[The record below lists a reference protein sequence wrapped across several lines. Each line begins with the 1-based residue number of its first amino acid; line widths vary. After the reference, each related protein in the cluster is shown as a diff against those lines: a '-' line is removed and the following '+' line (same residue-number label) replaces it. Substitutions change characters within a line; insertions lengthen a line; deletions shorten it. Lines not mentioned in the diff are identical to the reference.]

1 MQIPF
6 SSDLAVSRGTGLP
19 QIGQGKFEMRA
30 GVFGESSREA
40 HERNGRIMLAS
51 CTESLCATAFL
62 AGAELFGEREKCLL
76 PTGYPLKEILQ
87 SAKCAKFC
95 HLWFAPLP

>member
-40 HERNGRIMLAS
+40 HERNVRIMLAS

-76 PTGYPLKEILQ
+76 PTVYPLKEILQ

-95 HLWFAPLP
+95 HLWFAPFP